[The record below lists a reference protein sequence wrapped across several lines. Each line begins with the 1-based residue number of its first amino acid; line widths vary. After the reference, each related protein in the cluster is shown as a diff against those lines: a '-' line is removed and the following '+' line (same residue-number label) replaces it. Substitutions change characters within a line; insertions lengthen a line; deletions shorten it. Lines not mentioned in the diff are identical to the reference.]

1 MFRSNGTFR
10 VLTFPTKEEWAKNRV
25 NGIGGSD
32 AACILGQ
39 NPWKTNQQLWLEKVN
54 REEVEIE
61 DNKAMEFGRN
71 AEPIIRQ
78 LFALNHPEYE
88 MFYVNNVSLINKEY
102 PFLMYSPDGLLIRIA
117 DNKKGVWECKTG
129 EIKSQSDR
137 DAWNGKLPMNY
148 FIQCLQ
154 GLIVTGYDFVILT
167 AYLKHT
173 DREGNPYWLIKEY
186 LIDREGYV
194 ADLELLKGKEIEFW
208 DNVVNKVEPPLLLT
222 L

>member
-1 MFRSNGTFR
+1 MLR
-10 VLTFPTKEEWAKNRV
+10 VFLDKIRGKQINSYGLKKSIV
-25 NGIGGSD
+25 
-32 AACILGQ
+32 
-39 NPWKTNQQLWLEKVN
+39 K
-54 REEVEIE
+54 
-61 DNKAMEFGRN
+61 EFGRN

-78 LFALNHPEYE
+78 LFALNHYEEYE
-88 MFYVNNVSLINKEY
+88 MFYVNNVSLINKKY

-117 DNKKGVWECKTG
+117 DNKKGIWECKTG

-137 DAWNGKLPMNY
+137 DSWNGKLPMNY

-154 GLIVTGYDFVILT
+154 GLIVTGYDFVFLT

-186 LIDREGYV
+186 LIDRGGYI
-194 ADLELLKGKEIEFW
+194 ADIELLKTKEIEFW